1 MKTKILFEYTDL
13 AGDYALE
20 SAWAEPCEAGT
31 YRLDNILFYAPE
43 YALGDEVA
51 VEERSGEWYVT
62 GLVAESGHS
71 TVRVLFTEESAVRPT
86 QAALQALGCD
96 SELSNLP
103 ILLAVDIPS
112 SVSYA
117 EVKQYLEAGV
127 QANKWGYEEACLAH
141 RV

>member
-1 MKTKILFEYTDL
+1 MMTKILFEYTDL

-43 YALGDEVA
+43 YALGDVVA
-51 VEERSGEWYVT
+51 VEERLGEWYVT

-71 TVRVLFTEESAVRPT
+71 TVRVLFTEKGEVLPT

-96 SELSNLP
+96 SELSNIP
-103 ILLAVDIPS
+103 ILLAVDIPP
-112 SVSYA
+112 SVLYA
-117 EVKQYLEAGV
+117 EIKVFLEAGV

-141 RV
+141 AV